1 MAESKSNKKKSENE
15 QRHAEP
21 PVWEW
26 IIAGAGLILV
36 IGAIGFMLYEAMTE
50 KSAPPNFTVSVDSI
64 NPASDGYH
72 VKFRVKNTGDQTAAD
87 VAIEGQLRQGA
98 EIIETNTVTLNYLPS
113 DSEREGGFVF
123 SKNPHEYELKLRAKS
138 YEKP

>member
-1 MAESKSNKKKSENE
+1 MAESKSKKQKSENE
-15 QRHAEP
+15 QPHAEP

-26 IIAGAGLILV
+26 IIAGIGLILV
-36 IGAIGFMLYEAMTE
+36 IGAVGFMLYEAMTE
-50 KSAPPNFTVSVDSI
+50 KSEPPNFTVTVDSI

-87 VAIEGQLRQGA
+87 VAIEGELKQGA
-98 EIIETNTVTLNYLPS
+98 EIVETTTVTLTYVPS
-113 DSEREGGFVF
+113 DSEREAGFVF
-123 SKNPHEYELKLRAKS
+123 SKNPHEYELKLRVKS